1 MLFVRSL
8 ITVAM
13 CLLCLASLAGTARA
27 GILEEVRLEFV
38 SGDVTGPVSGQ
49 GIATLTALVTN
60 ISDRDLNGVRIA
72 AYYSPY
78 DSFPEEFAE
87 WKLHEFVFE
96 PPLKPGNS
104 VSLSFQDEK
113 AYEYIQ
119 LELRRALFDLR
130 LVVNGKLLPSAGLIR
145 IQDGAAYMQS
155 RELVEIIGGDLHY
168 DAEADRVNF
177 SRGGYTL
184 LYKNGRRSID
194 VNGERR
200 ALEFPVIELDGHT
213 WVPLQGICQELG
225 IDCKIDNTL
234 NVLTLEFEPLPAVQ

>member
-1 MLFVRSL
+1 MLFVRSF
-8 ITVAM
+8 ITVLI
-13 CLLCLASLAGTARA
+13 CLLCLLAPPISASA

-38 SGDVTGPVSGQ
+38 SGDVTGPIKGQ

-60 ISDRDLNGVRIA
+60 ISDRNLNGVRIA

-113 AYEYIQ
+113 AFEYIQ

-130 LVVNGKLLPSAGLIR
+130 LVVNGKLLSSEGLIR

-155 RELVEIIGGDLHY
+155 RELVGIIGGDLHY

-200 ALEFPVIELDGHT
+200 ALEHPVIDLDGHT
-213 WVPLQGICQELG
+213 WVPLEGICRELG
-225 IDCKIDNTL
+225 ISCTVDNTL
-234 NVLTLEFEPLPAVQ
+234 NVLNLEFEPLPAVS